1 MYTIRVDGQEI
12 YSPALSDDPMQIIS
26 PRLQL
31 EVNVAGS
38 LSFMFPP
45 GHGAYDS
52 ISKMKSLVTVEWDGK
67 EIFRGRASEE
77 TVDAYNQKEV
87 YCEGALSFLMD
98 SVQRPFTF
106 SGTALAYCTQAIA
119 THNSQVEAEKRFTMG
134 NFSALTDTTVL
145 NLESDGYT
153 DTLSA
158 IQAVLAEHEG
168 FLLTRY
174 ANGVNYLDFVTRN
187 GANNGQAIEFGVNL
201 VDYENQTR
209 AEEICTVLLPI
220 GGMLEDGTTVTIA
233 SVNNGKDTIENA
245 EAIAQYGRIV
255 KTYAFDNVTDPAE
268 LLKLARAKLNA
279 MGMGQ
284 TLTLQAVD
292 MHIMDKSKGII
303 LPGVP
308 VVIHTLPHGVD
319 KEDVCIA
326 LDLEL
331 ENPEKAVYTFGEPA
345 KTQSGQAALIA
356 NQMHTHTR
364 TVQQLYKHYTETYYT
379 VQIHAGLLNSH
390 EEYLAQ
396 AKIELDGINAE
407 LDLMVQKDDL
417 ISQINLSP
425 ESIRIS
431 SSKIELDG
439 QAVVGALEG
448 SYIDVYSVDASE
460 VDAELLYAGSVFAD
474 SVQIGESMAATE
486 AWVTGKGYATENWVN
501 GKGYATQAWV
511 NGKGYTT
518 QAWVESQAYA
528 TQDWVSRQG
537 YLVSS
542 DYFDL
547 QAWVTANFQPKA

>member
-1 MYTIRVDGQEI
+1 MYTIKVDGQEI

-31 EVNVAGS
+31 EVNAAGS
-38 LSFMFPP
+38 LSFIIPP
-45 GHGAYDS
+45 GHSAYDS
-52 ISKMKSLVTVEWDGK
+52 IRKLKSIVTMEQDGV
-67 EIFRGRASEE
+67 EIFRGRAMEE
-77 TVDAYNQKEV
+77 KTDSYNQKEV
-87 YCEGALSFLMD
+87 YCEGDLSFLLD

-134 NFSALTDTTVL
+134 NFSALTDATVL

-168 FLLTRY
+168 FLFTRY
-174 ANGVNYLDFVTRN
+174 ANGVNYLDFVTRS

-201 VDYENQTR
+201 VDFENQTT

-279 MGMGQ
+279 MAMGQ

-292 MHIMDKSKGII
+292 MHILDKGKGII

-326 LDLEL
+326 LDLDP

-345 KTQSGQAALIA
+345 RTQSGAAALIA

-364 TVQQLYKHYTETYYT
+364 TVQMLYKHYTETDYK
-379 VQIHAGLLNSH
+379 VQIQAGLLNSH

-407 LDLMVQKDDL
+407 LDLMVQKDNL

-425 ESIRIS
+425 ESIKIS
-431 SSKIELDG
+431 SSKIELEG
-439 QAVVGALEG
+439 ETIATLLNGTVVNFDEADIGSLWSTNGYFDNLYLGDEG
-448 SYIDVYSVDASE
+448 V
-460 VDAELLYAGSVFAD
+460 
-474 SVQIGESMAATE
+474 ATE

-518 QAWVESQAYA
+518 EAWVEAKGYA